1 MLLFQRIKKQK
12 RTRRKPPRGGGFGE
26 TACVNYFILPYSCD
40 AFLKT
45 RTRCKPPRGGGYLQA
60 GLTAAVPT
68 YGGNAIAVVGVPI
81 RTLFHVFITKSRS
94 RDFCFCFV

>member
-12 RTRRKPPRGGGFGE
+12 RTRTRASPLGRG
-26 TACVNYFILPYSCD
+26 
-40 AFLKT
+40 
-45 RTRCKPPRGGGYLQA
+45 
-60 GLTAAVPT
+60 TAAVPT